1 MGVGVAVAV
10 SRWVESG
17 EWGMGYKNWKPPK
30 CECGGICLC
39 VWTQVL
45 AFLCVWYSK
54 RAVYRPFCVLTAGTV
69 LGTAEFCTYSTVYYF
84 PHKIFQYS
92 MIPGSKYW
100 VLWDSWM
107 CSFPRLTPWFK
118 TTLWCHHHHSLYQ
131 QGIHYSSMWMCV
143 WLFVFLFFPFLSD
156 LELSNT
162 TPIPRPTTPPAR
174 EPDWWRKGW

>member
-1 MGVGVAVAV
+1 MERVIGGSGSGSGSEQWAV

-118 TTLWCHHHHSLYQ
+118 TTLWCHHHHSLPA
-131 QGIHYSSMWMCV
+131 GGYSLLFINVNVCLIICV
-143 WLFVFLFFPFLSD
+143 PFLPFSFW
-156 LELSNT
+156 L
-162 TPIPRPTTPPAR
+162 
-174 EPDWWRKGW
+174 GVV